1 MRFASNI
8 LLDTE
13 RIAVPAIGYE
23 PATTLHVTELPMQ
36 YSSTDLTVTAWGSR
50 AQMQLARQD
59 EDLEELGTHVE
70 RVGETATVINEEL
83 RSQNR

>member
-1 MRFASNI
+1 MDELSHKQRQ
-8 LLDTE
+8 LGLDCL
-13 RIAVPAIGYE
+13 
-23 PATTLHVTELPMQ
+23 TLRPR
-36 YSSTDLTVTAWGSR
+36 GIPSR
-50 AQMQLARQD
+50 VQMQLARQD